1 MLEAFIT
8 SGVMPLKMLQRFK
21 GSTTRVSFG
30 NSESKFTELS
40 DLLIDNF
47 PKYKS
52 FHLDRIRLDEVLP
65 RLVIDPSIQS

>member
-30 NSESKFTELS
+30 NSKFTELS